1 MDENQDELAANMIL
15 DLRRYAAGMMRRLQ
29 YGITLQ
35 PTELVNMAFL
45 KLYGKEQLAS
55 GEFTSEI
62 FGLYVTTMKHVLRDH
77 LRRRKRGKRGGDA
90 SKIDVE
96 ILAELEEAGVDPEA
110 LVDFLDEL
118 EAMGHERCAQMM
130 IARVIYKL
138 SNEEIASQLG
148 VSIGTVESD
157 LRQTKEW
164 LRKRLNPDS

>member
-1 MDENQDELAANMIL
+1 MDADQDELAGNMIQ

-62 FGLYVTTMKHVLRDH
+62 FGLYVTTMKNVLRDH
-77 LRRRKRGKRGGDA
+77 LRRRNREKRGGGV
-90 SKIDVE
+90 SRIDVE

-118 EAMGHERCAQMM
+118 EAMGQERRAQMM

-138 SNEEIASQLG
+138 SNEEIATQLG
-148 VSIGTVESD
+148 VSIGTVEDD

-164 LRKRLNPDS
+164 LRKRLDQDL